1 MGAYINH
8 AIYKINWRLRE
19 TWFIPA
25 KKQIALNCNP
35 IEVANNKNWE
45 VIQAR
50 VPANTDNL
58 ITRIRCFRFQFFLQQ
73 SFSIEYKGFAQ
84 IQKVSLLRLL
94 FSLEK
99 IGKSARLKRKR
110 VCDFL
115 CLPIMDPRRVYFF
128 NVPSLICD
136 LVSKTSENYD
146 FNGNPTSARRANNLL
161 QVSHILQP
169 PVKRFDLKNAAL
181 ISVKYTFRLIKPLPQ
196 FVTWLHGICG
206 MTAERLRRQGKP
218 HTWDRSAA
226 FEDWDVTMSRLG

>member
-1 MGAYINH
+1 M
-8 AIYKINWRLRE
+8 K
-19 TWFIPA
+19 WFHKKSFFSQLMASLTDPA
-25 KKQIALNCNP
+25 
-35 IEVANNKNWE
+35 
-45 VIQAR
+45 
-50 VPANTDNL
+50 
-58 ITRIRCFRFQFFLQQ
+58 
-73 SFSIEYKGFAQ
+73 
-84 IQKVSLLRLL
+84 

-169 PVKRFDLKNAAL
+169 PIKRFDLKNAAL

-196 FVTWLHGICG
+196 FVT
-206 MTAERLRRQGKP
+206 
-218 HTWDRSAA
+218 
-226 FEDWDVTMSRLG
+226 